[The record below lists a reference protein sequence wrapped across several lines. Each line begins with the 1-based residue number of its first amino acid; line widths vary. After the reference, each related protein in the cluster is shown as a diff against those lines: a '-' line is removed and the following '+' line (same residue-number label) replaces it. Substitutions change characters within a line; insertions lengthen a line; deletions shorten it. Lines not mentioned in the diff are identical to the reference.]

1 MTPSSTSAKQRGVVL
16 PIVLVVMMVVTMLVV
31 TQVRRGTVDERLAAN
46 WGRAVSGQTTAESL
60 LRYCE
65 AQLFA
70 NQFAQARNWKRS
82 ANVLKSENFP
92 ATAAWAS
99 GPAANQYIELQ
110 QDILPLNATGKCVVE
125 DATIEL
131 VGSNFQERP
140 PGGTVGI
147 NDPYLWKY
155 RLTLLLTL
163 PDSTGFGSVIYRA
176 QSEVR
181 FLVT

>member
-65 AQLFA
+65 ARLFA
-70 NQFAQARNWKRS
+70 NKYQQAIAWKRS
-82 ANVLKSENFP
+82 ANLLKSENFP

-99 GPAANQYIELQ
+99 NPAANQLITLAA
-110 QDILPLNATGKCVVE
+110 DVLPPGATGMCVVE

-131 VGSNFQERP
+131 VGSAYQGRP
-140 PGGTVGI
+140 PGGSVGI
-147 NDPYLWKY
+147 TDPYLWKY
-155 RLTLLLTL
+155 RLTLLVTF
-163 PDSTGFGSVIYRA
+163 PDSTGFGRVTYRA